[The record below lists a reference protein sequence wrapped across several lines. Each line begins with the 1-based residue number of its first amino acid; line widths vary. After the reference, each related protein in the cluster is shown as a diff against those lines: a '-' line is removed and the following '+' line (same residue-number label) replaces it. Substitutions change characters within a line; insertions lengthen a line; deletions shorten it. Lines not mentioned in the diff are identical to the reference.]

1 MMNKIYPLWVDSKLL
16 WAKIWYGQVFIC
28 IYEND
33 PLPCPCIVI
42 LKEPWFPTRHI
53 YMILH
58 SMYKA
63 ANLEG
68 TVACWHLNILMWY
81 SKVPGEN
88 VQGMRCLCFTKAG
101 RGFPAYS
108 AAPFIRGQTAWYKTI
123 SGVYSASNY
132 TAQSRGA
139 TSLISVQGCKLTV
152 ARLAC
157 LYELRFWLIIRV

>member
-88 VQGMRCLCFTKAG
+88 VQGMRCLCFRPG
-101 RGFPAYS
+101 EGS
-108 AAPFIRGQTAWYKTI
+108 QHTAQLLL
-123 SGVYSASNY
+123 SGVKPLGTKQFQGFTQQVITLHNPEAQHLWSAS
-132 TAQSRGA
+132 
-139 TSLISVQGCKLTV
+139 KV
-152 ARLAC
+152 ANWQ
-157 LYELRFWLIIRV
+157 WLV